1 MMLRLSPKA
10 LFIWRNLEKWVDC
23 KSVDVEIVD
32 DNGRIFHV
40 FQMRIGM
47 NEFDHRI
54 LALLK
59 AAMIKMYSLNRKSLQ
74 YDRCCEFSQIDR

>member
-1 MMLRLSPKA
+1 M
-10 LFIWRNLEKWVDC
+10 
-23 KSVDVEIVD
+23 VD
-32 DNGRIFHV
+32 DNGLIFHL

-59 AAMIKMYSLNRKSLQ
+59 AALKCDDQKFIH
-74 YDRCCEFSQIDR
+74 